1 MHKQA
6 KTAHTHTHTQLD
18 LINFKEGVKICLI
31 TDLSSIYHFI
41 VLGCVI
47 VIYYYSYQQP
57 TGIIQRT
64 VYVWK
69 IIHHLF
75 IIMKLT
81 SHIPTHTLLQTN

>member
-6 KTAHTHTHTQLD
+6 KTAHTHTQLD

-31 TDLSSIYHFI
+31 TDLSSIYHFV

-47 VIYYYSYQQP
+47 VMLLLYSYRNLLV
-57 TGIIQRT
+57 IQRT
-64 VYVWK
+64 VFMYVWK

-75 IIMKLT
+75 IIL
-81 SHIPTHTLLQTN
+81 